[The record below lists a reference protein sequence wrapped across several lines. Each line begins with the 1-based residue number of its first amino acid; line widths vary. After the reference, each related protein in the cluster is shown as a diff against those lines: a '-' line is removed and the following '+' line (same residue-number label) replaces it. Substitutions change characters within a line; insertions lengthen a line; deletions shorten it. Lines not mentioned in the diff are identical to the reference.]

1 MTQVQD
7 NPLSSI
13 VLTQAIGRG
22 LYQLG
27 SGILLFYMPIVFVNY
42 GSLSATEVGLAIG
55 GGSIAGFIGNLIGGA
70 MTDSPRFGR
79 KITLL
84 LAALLATAACG
95 IAAIASDLN
104 LLFLT
109 NIIFG
114 LSTGLYWTA
123 ADAAVMDATQEADSP
138 EERLRQRQGAFSLL
152 AVLDGVGFGAG
163 TLGGVLFL
171 AGGAL
176 AATGVGQMF
185 QSRPTLLFGVGAIVF
200 ALMGL
205 LFWVA
210 MIETRPI
217 DEISDA
223 DAPMGMAW
231 RSALGDR
238 RLTIYL
244 LVNTLF
250 ITYMALVNAS
260 LPLYFVNSWGT
271 SESTISQLFTWGY
284 VGLGALIQVPVI
296 RAIAGFDYLRS
307 LLISIGIWAVG
318 FAGLAVASL
327 NLKVIS
333 PSILEL
339 GLLSIF
345 AVATVIYKPT
355 SSAWIAALAP
365 VKLRGIYTA
374 IAYQCW
380 PIAYFIGPILGGWA
394 IDRPDIILGFW
405 VGVGGSTVLGAIVLV
420 WLGRIEADSR
430 LD

>member
-1 MTQVQD
+1 
-7 NPLSSI
+7 
-13 VLTQAIGRG
+13 
-22 LYQLG
+22 
-27 SGILLFYMPIVFVNY
+27 LLFYMPIVFVNY

-79 KITLL
+79 RITLL

-95 IAAIASDLN
+95 IAVIASDLT

-109 NIIFG
+109 NIMFG

-123 ADAAVMDATQEADSP
+123 ADAAVMDGTEQAD
-138 EERLRQRQGAFSLL
+138 RQGAFSLL

-163 TLGGVLFL
+163 TLGGGLFL
-171 AGGAL
+171 TGGAL

-185 QSRPTLLFGVGAIVF
+185 QRRPTLLFGAGAIVF

-217 DEISDA
+217 DEIADA
-223 DAPMGMAW
+223 DAPTGMAW

-250 ITYMALVNAS
+250 ITYMALVNSS

-284 VGLGALIQVPVI
+284 VGLGALIQVPVV

-339 GLLSIF
+339 GLLSVF

-405 VGVGGSTVLGAIVLV
+405 GGVAGTTLLGAIVLV
-420 WLGRIEADSR
+420 WLGQIEADSR
-430 LD
+430 VD